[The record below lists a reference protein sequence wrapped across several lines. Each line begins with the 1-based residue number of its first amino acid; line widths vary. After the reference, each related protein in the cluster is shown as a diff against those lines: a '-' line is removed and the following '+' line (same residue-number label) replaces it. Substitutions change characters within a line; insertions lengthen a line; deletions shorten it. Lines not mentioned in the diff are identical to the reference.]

1 MTSPRSAKALT
12 LWDFEELEKC
22 EAEVA
27 GVSWRRTEVWG
38 APLRPELPAR
48 RAEDASSSATCSGN
62 FFDFDFESLE
72 VTHASSSQ
80 AASRDATMDALMAEA
95 VSGPFFDFEALEP
108 EVDKEAEEEVPEPAV
123 DEATTEAEE
132 ERQLPEEGTSAIE
145 PFPVDPEAQEEGVE
159 VPTQE
164 EPATEAEEELQAAE
178 EENVTAVESFHG
190 DLEAEEDLQL
200 PEEDGMADT
209 TPVDL
214 EELAA
219 MDWEPPVEEEPEA
232 EKDEEEEPVAEKG
245 EAEPEAEEEE
255 EMLSEDVSRADRWVM
270 AADGFLDVLDK
281 EECRKSRWDAVE
293 PAAERPVFTG
303 ASSSM
308 ESALEETAT
317 VSPFGA
323 LETLE
328 EPGCTKS
335 PRAAPA
341 APGLVAP
348 LPTLLPR
355 PHGVPSRETKASQEK
370 ARESWRDF
378 LTAEVELR
386 SPPSLRKAPA
396 NQWCSCSFSWASS
409 LLQSFAPR
417 AARAARQR

>member
-12 LWDFEELEKC
+12 LWDFEELEKS

-80 AASRDATMDALMAEA
+80 AASRNASMDALMAEA

-108 EVDKEAEEEVPEPAV
+108 EADKKAQEEVPEPAV
-123 DEATTEAEE
+123 EEATTEAEE
-132 ERQLPEEGTSAIE
+132 ELQP
-145 PFPVDPEAQEEGVE
+145 
-159 VPTQE
+159 
-164 EPATEAEEELQAAE
+164 AEEEDT
-178 EENVTAVESFHG
+178 TAVETFHG
-190 DLEAEEDLQL
+190 DLEAEEDAQL
-200 PEEDGMADT
+200 PEEEAIAAET
-209 TPVDL
+209 IQVDL
-214 EELAA
+214 EVVAAGREELAA
-219 MDWEPPVEEEPEA
+219 VDQEPPVEEEPEA
-232 EKDEEEEPVAEKG
+232 EKDEEPEAEKA
-245 EAEPEAEEEE
+245 EEEPEAEAEE
-255 EMLSEDVSRADRWVM
+255 EMLSEDVSRADRWVT
-270 AADGFLDVLDK
+270 AADGYLDILDK
-281 EECRKSRWDAVE
+281 EDFRKSRWDAVE

-303 ASSSM
+303 SSSSV
-308 ESALEETAT
+308 ESALEESAT
-317 VSPFGA
+317 LSPFGA
-323 LETLE
+323 TESLE
-328 EPGCTKS
+328 EPGSPKS

-341 APGLVAP
+341 APGPVAP

-355 PHGVPSRETKASQEK
+355 LLVPRRETQASQEK

-378 LTAEVELR
+378 LTAEAELR
-386 SPPSLRKAPA
+386 PPPSPRKAQA
-396 NQWCSCSFSWASS
+396 VQEEWCSCSFSWASS

-417 AARAARQR
+417 AARAGRQR